1 MALLLFPFNCALILA
16 SLCGGASFLFD
27 IRLKH
32 HLKQSMLNISKAPQ
46 PNALEWRP
54 SHLNMSPWLQIP
66 THFRSI
72 GAQEPRDWLADQQ
85 QTSLL
90 ATRRG
95 VWPVPQ
101 STNVNPNSKKGRLL
115 FYNYHQGFEGETQVK
130 RIKIKQQIASGA
142 PQQSSGIN
150 IKRYT
155 WYWAGQGLVSTPTTI
170 GIETNITEQ
179 ISTLFIEMRNVGPC
193 WREVNQSLAGGGL
206 TEECTV
212 HNPLNPDI

>member
-32 HLKQSMLNISKAPQ
+32 HLKQSMLNISKAPHS
-46 PNALEWRP
+46 NALEWQP

-101 STNVNPNSKKGRLL
+101 STNMNPNSKKDRLL
-115 FYNYHQGFEGETQVK
+115 FLQLPPGLRGSDTSEEN
-130 RIKIKQQIASGA
+130 KI
-142 PQQSSGIN
+142 
-150 IKRYT
+150 
-155 WYWAGQGLVSTPTTI
+155 
-170 GIETNITEQ
+170 
-179 ISTLFIEMRNVGPC
+179 
-193 WREVNQSLAGGGL
+193 
-206 TEECTV
+206 
-212 HNPLNPDI
+212 